1 MSESLTS
8 APASAAA
15 RPPFFSATDRADGS
29 FAIEFLTRT
38 VAPAP
43 PGETP
48 ADNRVNILPDRYEEF
63 RALAGRFAGR
73 TVVATGRGP
82 VEGYF
87 ALGYYAALGGA
98 AGIVYEGAN
107 GSPRVEMPVA
117 GAQASEKPWLLV
129 EHRNGAFVASVGKS
143 PRTDGKWTPDEIGY
157 SAPALLPSTSRP
169 VTFTGSGGVHM
180 YLLLGVSAARAGLAD
195 VRVAKPANPYA
206 VRFTPDRAGETVSVA
221 SGKTGVVVGVI
232 GDPNSGKSVFS
243 RAFYMAV
250 RESTP
255 DWFQTWIYDCDLAS
269 PTPDWYCNALTR
281 FGTESEEVKDYKDL
295 RDSQKVKWNPD
306 MEARCAGDLGI
317 LRTNLDLVIA
327 DLPGGRH
334 PKEGETYFEPQ
345 RISGES
351 RASMFRQCDAFVLL
365 CRKDRHDEIL
375 KGWLDALARFGLQD
389 RLVAVLDSSDPDAAF
404 SISPLVPDSAGILCG
419 DVRGLDR
426 KHPAGETGRDLAG
439 PVRPLVRDLAAIP
452 VVNAARA
459 ATATAFLTGDKGTRY
474 GAAVRSASTG
484 RIFAAGQYSSFNH
497 STNVHAEMN
506 ALAQA
511 ATAGEPDVDLLVV
524 ASTSAGEAAPCGVC
538 RQVILEH
545 ALRTGRDFD
554 VVFTTPGARPVFVP
568 VSGLLP
574 RAWSAHCNG
583 SHAPALGAGAGDVR
597 VFPGADSVFDEPGP
611 PRVGSEFVAPPVH
624 PGAPDRM
631 ALVWDAA
638 FARDAALV
646 KFKYERTPDN
656 RWRKL
661 PHAFTESAAYLRYL
675 VDNRRGSGTFA
686 GLATLKLPVRNKR
699 DGSPEVSFKHPVP
712 LSGDM
717 LGFLGDAL
725 FAPVGI
731 DAASAVTVTCSRM
744 TGLASADS
752 DWDLCVAATP
762 VQIDALRTRVAAL
775 AAEGRVSFPDKSRSW
790 KLLKDSFPG
799 AVADGGARLHAERRY
814 AESFRLDDIPISLL
828 FVRPGS
834 DGAGFAFPGP
844 FAAVGRAAIAGRV
857 SDASL
862 APYKRSESVVETF
875 DRRRVRLLCY
885 YKTANLLKVGDSIA
899 ATGVLCLHP
908 DAPALGCAETLVLS
922 AAAVDKLVWLP

>member
-1 MSESLTS
+1 MDETQTP
-8 APASAAA
+8 APDSPAQT
-15 RPPFFSATDRADGS
+15 PFFSATDREDGS
-29 FAIEFLTRT
+29 LAIEFLTKE
-38 VAPAP
+38 VGPASP
-43 PGETP
+43 DGKETN
-48 ADNRVNILPDRYEEF
+48 DRINILPGRYEEL

-82 VEGYF
+82 IEGYF
-87 ALGYYAALGGA
+87 AIGYYAALAGA

-107 GSPRVEMPVA
+107 ATPRVAMPDA
-117 GAQASEKPWLLV
+117 GAAPADKRWLRV
-129 EHRNGAFVASVGKS
+129 ERRDGAVVATLETS
-143 PRTDGKWTPDEIGY
+143 PDTSGQWSDEEIGFT
-157 SAPALLPSTSRP
+157 APARLPDAAQS
-169 VTFTGSGGVHM
+169 VVFTGSGAVRM

-195 VRVAKPANPYA
+195 VRVFKPANPYA
-206 VRFTPDRAGETVSVA
+206 VRFSPDRAGETVSVA
-221 SGKTGVVVGVI
+221 SGKAGVVVGVI

-506 ALAQA
+506 ALARA
-511 ATAGEPDVDLLVV
+511 AAAGEPDVDLLAV
-524 ASTSAGEAAPCGVC
+524 ASTSAGEASPCGVC

-554 VVFTTPGARPVFVP
+554 VAFTTPGARPVFVP

-597 VFPGADSVFDEPGP
+597 VFPGADAVFAESGP

-699 DGSPEVSFKHPVP
+699 DGSPEVLFKHPVP

-752 DWDLCVAATP
+752 DWDLCVAATA
-762 VQIDALRTRVAAL
+762 VQIDALRARVAAL

-885 YKTANLLKVGDSIA
+885 YKTANLLKDGDSIA

>member
-1 MSESLTS
+1 MSESSTS

-15 RPPFFSATDRADGS
+15 RPPFFSANDRADGS

-117 GAQASEKPWLLV
+117 CAQASEKPWLLV

-143 PRTDGKWTPDEIGY
+143 PRTDGKWTPDDIGY

-180 YLLLGVSAARAGLAD
+180 YLLLGVSAARAGLSD
-195 VRVAKPANPYA
+195 VRIAKPSNPYS
-206 VRFTPDRAGETVSVA
+206 VRFTPDRAGETVAIA
-221 SGKTGVVVGVI
+221 SGRTGVVVGVI

-243 RAFYMAV
+243 RAFYMAI
-250 RESTP
+250 RASMP
-255 DWFQTWIYDCDLAS
+255 AWFQSWIYDCDLAS
-269 PTPDWYCNALTR
+269 PTPDWYCERL
-281 FGTESEEVKDYKDL
+281 TESGDEAIADYKAL
-295 RDSQKVKWNPD
+295 RESQKVKWNPE
-306 MEARCAGDLGI
+306 MERRCAADLGV

-334 PKEGETYFEPQ
+334 PKKEKGESFEPQ

-351 RASMFRQCDAFVLL
+351 RADMFRQCDAFVLL

-375 KGWLDALARFGLQD
+375 QGWLDALARFGLED
-389 RLVAVLDSSDPDAAF
+389 RLAAVIDSSDPDGAF
-404 SISPLVPDSAGILCG
+404 HASSLAPDEDGILRG
-419 DVRGLDR
+419 EIRGLDR
-426 KHPAGETGRDLAG
+426 KHPAGETGLALAASI
-439 PVRPLVRDLAAIP
+439 RPLVRDLAAIP

-511 ATAGEPDVDLLVV
+511 AAAGEPDVDLLVV
-524 ASTSAGEAAPCGVC
+524 ASTSAAEAAPCGVC

-554 VVFTTPGARPVFVP
+554 VAFTTPGARPVFVP

-574 RAWSAHCNG
+574 RAWSSHCGGAVAPTLAGG
-583 SHAPALGAGAGDVR
+583 SSDIR
-597 VFPGADSVFDEPGP
+597 DFPGADAVFAEPGP
-611 PRVGSEFVAPPVH
+611 PRIGSEFVAPPVQ

-631 ALVWDAA
+631 ALVWDSA
-638 FARDAALV
+638 FTPGSALV
-646 KFKYERTPDN
+646 KFKYERTPDG

-661 PHAFTESAAYLRYL
+661 PHAFTESATYLRYL
-675 VDNRRGSGTFA
+675 VDSRCGSRTFR
-686 GLATLKLPVRNKR
+686 GLATLKLPVRTNR
-699 DGSPEVSFKHPVP
+699 DGSPEIAFKHPVP
-712 LSGDM
+712 LSGDALRLFSEM
-717 LGFLGDAL
+717 L
-725 FAPVGI
+725 FAPAGV
-731 DAASAVTVTCSRM
+731 DAGTAVSVSCSRM
-744 TGLASADS
+744 TGLATADS
-752 DWDLCVAATP
+752 DWDLIVAATP
-762 VQIDALRTRVAAL
+762 AQIDALRARVVAL
-775 AAEGRVSFPDKSRSW
+775 AAEGRVGFPDKSRSW

-799 AVADGGARLHAERRY
+799 AAADGGARIHAERRY
-814 AESFRLDDIPISLL
+814 AESFRLDGIPVSLL
-828 FVRPGS
+828 FVPPAFEPPS
-834 DGAGFAFPGP
+834 FAFPTP
-844 FAAVGRAAIAGRV
+844 FSAEDRIAVAGRV
-857 SDASL
+857 VDASR

-885 YKTANLLKVGDSIA
+885 HKTANLLKAGDAVA
-899 ATGVLCLHP
+899 ATGVLCRHP
-908 DAPALGCAETLVLS
+908 EGPVLGCSETLVLS
-922 AAAVDKLVWLP
+922 APAVDKLVWLP